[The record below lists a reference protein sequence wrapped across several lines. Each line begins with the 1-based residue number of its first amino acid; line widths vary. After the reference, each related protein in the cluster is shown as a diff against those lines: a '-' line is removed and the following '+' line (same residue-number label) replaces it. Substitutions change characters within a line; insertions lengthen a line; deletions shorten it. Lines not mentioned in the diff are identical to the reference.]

1 MLAARSTE
9 NRAVACSPSIRAT
22 ANLPRSGTYVITALR
37 PAVPGVDA
45 GVLQLLQSAQPPIET
60 APAALLNELSAV
72 PNDVHLALDDYRFVD
87 GPEIWSALI
96 SYCLRLI
103 ALAIRSA

>member
-1 MLAARSTE
+1 M
-9 NRAVACSPSIRAT
+9 
-22 ANLPRSGTYVITALR
+22 ITALR
-37 PAVPGVDA
+37 TPVPGVGA

-60 APAALLNELSAV
+60 APATLLNELSAV
-72 PNDVHLALDDYRFVD
+72 PNDVHLVLDDYRLVD

-96 SYCLRLI
+96 SYCLRLS